1 MILLPAIDLYEGK
14 SVRLYQGDYRKMT
27 VYSEHPV
34 ELARKIEAA
43 GASALHVVDLEGAKS
58 GTTPNLSV
66 IEEIAEETNLRVE
79 CGGGIR
85 SMETIADYINAGV
98 SRVIL
103 GSRAIEDEDF
113 LKEAFAQYGERIA
126 VGVDAKDEKI
136 AVHGWTKIL
145 DLNVFDYLEHA
156 AALGIQNVI
165 CTDIAR
171 DGAMQGTNIP
181 FYQNIIARIPALHV
195 IASGGVSSLDDLR
208 ALKEAGCHGAILGK
222 AMYTGAVDLKA
233 ALKEVQS

>member
-14 SVRLYQGDYRKMT
+14 AVRLYQGDYHQMT
-27 VYSEHPV
+27 VYSEHPLD
-34 ELARKIEAA
+34 LAGQIEAD
-43 GASALHVVDLEGAKS
+43 GASYLHVVDLEGAKS

-66 IEEIAEETNLRVE
+66 IEKIAAETHLKVE

-85 SMETIADYINAGV
+85 SMETIAEYIHAGV

-103 GSRAIEDEDF
+103 GSRAIEDEAF
-113 LKEAFAQYGERIA
+113 LKEAFARYGKRIA
-126 VGVDAKDEKI
+126 VGVDAKDEKV

-145 DLNVFDYLEHA
+145 DLNVFDYLAHLS
-156 AALGIQNVI
+156 ALGIQDVI

-171 DGAMQGTNIP
+171 DGAMQGTNAA
-181 FYQNIIARIPALHV
+181 FYQKIAAQMPQLRV
-195 IASGGVSSLDDLR
+195 VASGGVSSLEDLH